1 MERQLIEKVID
12 EAREEGASLV
22 IWDRRDTFTVESDD
36 VKEIEANDDY
46 LRVKMQDGKAI
57 VYVEY
62 DYIYKL
68 VVERDRSVRAGVRAG
83 FGASSSES
91 AGSLRL
97 RLNEYRP
104 FLLAGDDRGAGEA
117 DEEAALEG
125 ARDVFDLYL

>member
-12 EAREEGASLV
+12 EAKDEGASLV

-36 VKEIEANDDY
+36 VKEIEANDDH

-83 FGASSSES
+83 VGASSS
-91 AGSLRL
+91 
-97 RLNEYRP
+97 
-104 FLLAGDDRGAGEA
+104 
-117 DEEAALEG
+117 
-125 ARDVFDLYL
+125 